1 MKDQE
6 FEAILQK
13 ALCPEVDPAD
23 IIIHDRGYRKG
34 SYTNMKKVIKKACTA
49 AAILLLLFTTV
60 YATDALSIKTLLS
73 GASSRRFETVE
84 QAEEKAGFTVDSKKS
99 FPNGYTFKGA
109 RTNEVKGLDQDDRV
123 RLTYEEINVEYVN
136 RDGNTIVQVAHEQQ
150 DGVDASDRAP
160 DQTRKIGDITVS
172 YRLDHYKFVP
182 ADYELTETDREME
195 KVPGNYISYGADE
208 VQEKNV
214 AFLNWEKDG
223 ICYMLMDRDADETV
237 ESLFSMAW
245 ELILG

>member
-23 IIIHDRGYRKG
+23 MIIRDRGYRKG
-34 SYTNMKKVIKKACTA
+34 SYINMKKVIKKACTA
-49 AAILLLLFTTV
+49 AAVLMLLVTTV
-60 YATDALSIKTLLS
+60 YAADALSIKTLLS
-73 GASSRRFETVE
+73 GGSSRLLETVE
-84 QAEEKAGFTVDSKKS
+84 QAEEKAGFTVDSKES
-99 FPNGYTFKGA
+99 FSNGYTFKGA
-109 RTNEVKGLDQDDRV
+109 RINEVRGLDQDERV

-136 RDGNTIVQVAHEQQ
+136 RDGNTIVQAAHEQQ
-150 DGVDASDRAP
+150 EGVDASDRAP
-160 DQTRKIGDITVS
+160 DQTRTIGGITVS

-182 ADYELTETDREME
+182 ADYELTEKDKEME
-195 KVPGNYISYGADE
+195 KMPGNYISYGSDE
-208 VQEKNV
+208 VREKDV

-223 ICYMLMDRDADETV
+223 ICYLLMDRDAVETV
-237 ESLFSMAW
+237 DSLFSMAK